1 MYIGITV
8 LHQKVFFNVSFR
20 SIGKQWITI
29 LHRSIEYLWIVF
41 VGLSM
46 LAVDVLIVSRIYE
59 VAKRDRTLSNNWS
72 KVLSLISIHLSSHL
86 PPINSPATIWIMT
99 SKTTIQQQMI
109 PMKWRHRF
117 VTCKNLVIL
126 FKKSQF
132 PGIFLWKN
140 KFNGLMRKKEAS
152 LRVD

>member
-8 LHQKVFFNVSFR
+8 LHQKVFFIVSFR

-29 LHRSIEYLWIVF
+29 LHRRIDYLWIVF

-59 VAKRDRTLSNNWS
+59 VVKRDRTLSNDWS
-72 KVLSLISIHLSSHL
+72 KVLSLVSIHLSSHL

-117 VTCKNLVIL
+117 VT
-126 FKKSQF
+126 
-132 PGIFLWKN
+132 
-140 KFNGLMRKKEAS
+140 RKKFSHSFRKIPISRNFFVEKQ
-152 LRVD
+152 V